1 MQRIILHTSEP
12 SSGAARYVSELVYGL
27 IANGAEVTLFCP
39 PTFEFLHDVEASG
52 AKLILAG
59 HRSVG
64 HAGFVTRVARNV
76 WYLVT
81 TAFRQLLATQPGDV
95 LHFQFPLYF
104 PAGLVFFALAW
115 LRGCPIVFTA
125 HDPKPHKWLLPKSL
139 RLLEW
144 SMVRFAYSISN
155 RVIVHNETGKEVLVR
170 EFRQSPEKIAV
181 VPHGPLRASLEIG
194 LAPSGPMRL
203 LVFGSI
209 RENKGVRLAIE
220 AVQSL
225 NSSDATK
232 VGLTIA
238 GTVANAR
245 EQSYWA
251 DCKALIARSPRGIQV
266 MEQYVPGREVGKLIS
281 EHHALLLPYSNFTSE
296 SGVAALAL
304 ANGRAII
311 ATRAGGLGE
320 ILAQCDCGIPIETA
334 TAEGVREAIRA
345 ALQHGPEALQK
356 MGEAGGALMDSGRS
370 WVEIGEKTL
379 AVYAAV
385 SQDRPALH
393 RRLLHRIMGGISQ

>member
-1 MQRIILHTSEP
+1 MQRILLHTSEP

-27 IANGAEVTLFCP
+27 IANGAEVALFCP
-39 PTFEFLHDVEASG
+39 PTFEFLRDVEARG

-59 HRSVG
+59 HRGVG
-64 HAGFVTRVARNV
+64 HASFVVRVARNV
-76 WYLVT
+76 RYLLT
-81 TAFRQLLATQPGDV
+81 TTFRQLLAMQSGDV

-125 HDPKPHKWLLPKSL
+125 HDPKPHKWLLPTRL
-139 RLLEW
+139 RWLDW
-144 SMVRFAYSISN
+144 NMVRLAYSISN
-155 RVIVHNETGKEVLVR
+155 RVIVHNETGKQVLVR

-181 VPHGPLRASLEIG
+181 VPHGPLRASQAIG
-194 LAPSGPMRL
+194 PAPLGSLRL

-209 RENKGVRLAIE
+209 RENKGVRLAID

-225 NSSDATK
+225 NGSGATR

-251 DCKALIARSPRGIQV
+251 DCKASIAKNPSGIQV
-266 MEQYVPGREVGKLIS
+266 MEQYVPGGQVGKLIS
-281 EHHALLLPYSNFTSE
+281 DHHALLLPYSNFTSE

-320 ILAQCDCGIPIETA
+320 LLAQCDCGIPIETA
-334 TAEGVREAIRA
+334 TAEGVKEAIRI
-345 ALQHGPEALQK
+345 ALQHGPETLQQ
-356 MGEAGGALMDSGRS
+356 MGEAGGALMNSGRS

-379 AVYAAV
+379 AVYSAV

-393 RRLLHRIMGGISQ
+393 RRLLDRIMGGISQ